1 MIKSLKKR
9 FALSDQGARDLA
21 KGIVYTVLV
30 NISLMFPVALLAY
43 ILLPLLNSSENHSY
57 STQDIAIF
65 AVIGIVIL
73 AVMFIFHYLQYTS
86 TYIGTYEESERRRI
100 SLAEKL
106 RTLPLSFFE
115 ERDTADLTGI
125 IMADCANFEHAFSHT
140 VPQFWG
146 AVISTII
153 MCIALVC
160 FNPMMGA
167 ALLWVA
173 PVAFLIILLS
183 RKWQQKL
190 GLKHIQAK
198 NDLADSIQECLE
210 NVLEIKACNYEDRY
224 LLKLDAKLDAA
235 EKSQVSS
242 EMTSASLITSGQMFL
257 RIGLATVIVVGNT
270 FIMKGELD
278 LFTYVLYLIAASRIY
293 DPLSGAMANM
303 AELFNVN
310 LQVERLKEITEY
322 PLQTG
327 EEKWNGNRYD
337 VTFDHV
343 KYSYDAEKPVLNN
356 VNFTAEQ
363 GKVTALVGPS
373 GGGKSTVAKLA
384 ARFYNVNGGKILL
397 GGEDISTLEPAD
409 LLMNFSIVFQ
419 DVVLFNNTIMENIRV
434 GRQTAND
441 EEVVQAAKEACC
453 DEMIKKLPEGY
464 QTVVGENGSALS
476 GGERQRISIARAILK
491 NTPVILLDEATASL
505 DVDSETQVQSALTHL
520 IAGKTVLVIAHRMRT
535 IEAADKIIVLKDGT
549 IKESGTHQE
558 LINKQGIYQNMVRMQ
573 QEANNWNLK

>member
-9 FALSDQGARDLA
+9 FALSDQGAKDLW
-21 KGIVYTVLV
+21 KGIVYSVLA
-30 NISLMFPVALLAY
+30 NISLMLPVSLLSY
-43 ILLPLLNSSENHSY
+43 ILSPLLNISENHSY
-57 STQDIAIF
+57 STQDIVIF
-65 AVIGIVIL
+65 TVIGIVIL

-100 SLAEKL
+100 TLAEKL

-153 MCIALVC
+153 VCIALVC
-160 FNPMMGA
+160 FNPVMGI

-190 GLKHIQAK
+190 GFKHIQAK
-198 NDLADSIQECLE
+198 NDLADSIQECME
-210 NVLEIKACNYEDRY
+210 NVQEIKACNYEERY

-235 EKSQVSS
+235 EKSQISS

-270 FIMKGELD
+270 LIMKGELD
-278 LFTYVLYLIAASRIY
+278 LFTYVLFLIAASRIY

-310 LQVERLKEITEY
+310 LQIERLKEIAEY

-327 EEKWNGNRYD
+327 EKKWNGNRYD

-343 KYSYDAEKPVLNN
+343 KFSYDEEKPVLKD
-356 VNFTAEQ
+356 VSFTAEQ

-373 GGGKSTVAKLA
+373 GGGKSTVSKLA
-384 ARFYNVNGGKILL
+384 ARFYNINGGRILL
-397 GGEDISTLEPAD
+397 GGVDISTLEPSD

-434 GRQTAND
+434 GRQAATD
-441 EEVVQAAKEACC
+441 QEVIQAAKEACC
-453 DEMIKKLPEGY
+453 DEIIKKLPDGY

-505 DVDSETQVQSALTHL
+505 DVDSETQVQNALTRL
-520 IAGKTVLVIAHRMRT
+520 IEGKTVLVIAHRMRT
-535 IEAADKIIVLKDGT
+535 IEAADKIIVLKDGA
-549 IKESGTHQE
+549 IAESGTHQD
-558 LINKQGIYQNMVRMQ
+558 LINKEGIYQNMVRMQ

>member
-9 FALSDQGARDLA
+9 FALSDQGAKDLW
-21 KGIVYTVLV
+21 KGIVYSVLA
-30 NISLMFPVALLAY
+30 NISLMLPVSLLSY
-43 ILLPLLNSSENHSY
+43 ILSPLLNISENHSY
-57 STQDIAIF
+57 STQDIVIF
-65 AVIGIVIL
+65 TAIGIVIL

-100 SLAEKL
+100 TLAEKL

-153 MCIALVC
+153 VCIALVC
-160 FNPMMGA
+160 FNPVMGI

-190 GLKHIQAK
+190 GFKHIQAK
-198 NDLADSIQECLE
+198 NDLADSIQECME
-210 NVLEIKACNYEDRY
+210 NVQEIKACNYEERY

-235 EKSQVSS
+235 EKSQISS

-257 RIGLATVIVVGNT
+257 RIGLATVIVVGNSL
-270 FIMKGELD
+270 IMKGELD
-278 LFTYVLYLIAASRIY
+278 LFTYVLFLIAASRIY

-310 LQVERLKEITEY
+310 LQIERLKEIAEY

-327 EEKWNGNRYD
+327 EKKWNGNRYD

-343 KYSYDAEKPVLNN
+343 KFSYDEEKPVLKD
-356 VNFTAEQ
+356 VSFTAEQ

-373 GGGKSTVAKLA
+373 GGGKSTVSKLA
-384 ARFYNVNGGKILL
+384 ARFYNINGGRILL
-397 GGEDISTLEPAD
+397 GGVDISTLEPSD

-419 DVVLFNNTIMENIRV
+419 DVVLFNNSIMENIRV
-434 GRQTAND
+434 GRQAATD
-441 EEVVQAAKEACC
+441 QEVIQAAKEACC
-453 DEMIKKLPEGY
+453 DEIIKKLPDGY

-505 DVDSETQVQSALTHL
+505 DVDSETQVQNALTRL
-520 IAGKTVLVIAHRMRT
+520 IEGKTVLVIAHRMRT
-535 IEAADKIIVLKDGT
+535 IEAADKIIVLKDGA
-549 IKESGTHQE
+549 IAESGTHQD
-558 LINKQGIYQNMVRMQ
+558 LINKEGIYQNMVRMQ